1 MSWGRY
7 RAYFRGMLLS
17 LFSWFLALVVSFG
30 ILLAGIVLSI
40 NRYKDREK
48 RSPFECGFDPKGS
61 ARVPFSMRF
70 FVLAVIFLVFDIEI
84 ALLIPLPLI
93 MRGNLFVEI
102 LFGVLIFLLIL
113 ILGLVHEWRE
123 GSLDWRE

>member
-1 MSWGRY
+1 M
-7 RAYFRGMLLS
+7 
-17 LFSWFLALVVSFG
+17 G
-30 ILLAGIVLSI
+30 ILLAGIVLSM
-40 NRYKDREK
+40 NRFKDREK

-61 ARVPFSMRF
+61 ARVPFSIRF

-84 ALLIPLPLI
+84 ALLIPLPI
-93 MRGNLFVEI
+93 MMGGNLLVEI
-102 LFGVLIFLLIL
+102 LFGVLVFLVIL